1 MEAVDMAMEIQPF
14 LGLRQPMSAI
24 THAVGFVAACGATIL
39 FHRRCRGK
47 VRKWF
52 AVQCF
57 GLCMAAAYAASSV
70 YHAVRATGD
79 QLLFF
84 RRLDHTGIYLL
95 IAGTFTPALG
105 IALGHQRRWRIML
118 GMMWLAALV
127 GITCKWLF
135 PFQPYWTSIT
145 LYVGLGWMGF
155 MPLRAFHRTLGAKA
169 VCWALA
175 GGVIYTLGGLAD
187 LNGWPVIV
195 TGVFGSHEFMHLCT
209 LGGSACHCVFLI
221 RYVIPF
227 ELTPCRVLPDSQP
240 DEEKRQAES
249 AFKTSYFPDQRPRNA
264 G

>member
-1 MEAVDMAMEIQPF
+1 MALEIQPF

-24 THAVGFVAACGATIL
+24 THAFGFLAACGATIL
-39 FHRRCRGK
+39 FHRRCSGN

-52 AVQCF
+52 TLQCF
-57 GLCMAAAYAASSV
+57 GLCMAAAYAASSL
-70 YHAVRATGD
+70 YHGMQVTGEH
-79 QLLFF
+79 LLIF
-84 RRLDHTGIYLL
+84 RRLDHSGIYLL
-95 IAGTFTPALG
+95 IVGTFTPALG
-105 IALGHQRRWRIML
+105 IALAHERRWRVML

-135 PFQPYWTSIT
+135 PVQPYWTSIT

-155 MPLRAFHRTLGAKA
+155 MPLRAFHRTLGLNA

-187 LNGWPVIV
+187 LGGWPVFV
-195 TGVFGSHEFMHLCT
+195 PGVFGAHEFMHLCT
-209 LGGSACHCVFLI
+209 LAGSACHCVFLI

-227 ELTPCRVLPDSQP
+227 ELAPSRILPDSQP
-240 DEEKRQAES
+240 DREKRQADS
-249 AFKTSYFPDQRPRNA
+249 GIKTLCFQDQRPRNV